1 MTPAARAWVDKAEFD
16 FSSAG
21 WELKAP
27 GSQNFDLIC
36 FLCQQCTEKL
46 LKAVLTDRSAPFP
59 YVHDLQQLGKLVES
73 AVPGWTAPAVDL
85 ALLQPGAVLVR
96 YPGWSASA
104 QDATDYYAACQRLRT
119 LILPLL

>member
-1 MTPAARAWVDKAEFD
+1 MTPAAQAWFDKAEFD

-21 WELKAP
+21 WLFQAP
-27 GSQNFDLIC
+27 PPPNFDLIC

-46 LKAVLTDRSAPFP
+46 LKAVLTDRSATFP
-59 YVHDLQQLGKLVES
+59 YVHDLEQLGKLVEA
-73 AVPGWTAPAVDL
+73 AVPGWTSPVADL

-104 QDATDYYAACQRLRT
+104 QDASDYHAACQRLRA